1 MRLNW
6 LSLLLVKFITQYVE
20 HIAVNLKGLHAK
32 IILSAHH
39 LLVNVLINI

>member
-32 IILSAHH
+32 SYLKRAS
-39 LLVNVLINI
+39 LVSYFTFK